1 MIRLLRA
8 TGLGL
13 ALLTAGVAPAFAQQP
28 AAAAAPSAFTP
39 TQVSLP
45 SPDGRTID
53 LSVWQAEHERG
64 VIVFSHGWN
73 SRPESYHRI
82 LRYWVE
88 HGFTVVAPLHTDS
101 LQHPRHAEGNNQ
113 TFFITRVVDMAVT
126 RGFVQMAHAGKP
138 MIAAGHSFGSLM
150 SLIGAG
156 AVTVAG
162 PQGDP
167 AIKAV
172 VALSSPGNVPGLVN
186 PQTFAAVSAPVLMIT
201 GDADLVPGFVTDPRD
216 HRTAFDTS
224 LPGDKMLLTF
234 ADGDHSL
241 VGNADAADFDLIAS
255 TTLDFM
261 RAHALDDA
269 AAAARLHALTAP
281 EGVTIERR

>member
-13 ALLTAGVAPAFAQQP
+13 ALLTAGVAPVLAQEP
-28 AAAAAPSAFTP
+28 AAAAAQSAFAP
-39 TQVSLP
+39 THVSLP
-45 SPDGRTID
+45 SPDGRTIN
-53 LSVWQAEHERG
+53 LSVWQAENEQG

-73 SRPESYHRI
+73 SRPENYHRI

-101 LQHPRHAEGNNQ
+101 LQHPQHAEGDSQ
-113 TFFITRVVDMAVT
+113 TFFITRVIDMAVT
-126 RGFVQMAHAGKP
+126 RGFVQMSHAGKP

-186 PQTFAAVSAPVLMIT
+186 PQTFAAISAPVLMVT

-224 LPGDKMLLTF
+224 PPGDKMLLTF
-234 ADGDHSL
+234 AGGDHSL
-241 VGNADAADFDLIAS
+241 VGNADAADFELIAS
-255 TTLDFM
+255 TTLNFM

-269 AAAARLHALTAP
+269 AAAARLNALTAP